1 MPESPPPLIPAS
13 LPALMA
19 RLQDLPAK
27 GRKLVAIAGA
37 PASGKSV
44 LAAALREALRRE
56 GRAVEVAP
64 MDGFHLDNA
73 LLDQRG
79 LRARKGA
86 PETFDAQGFVAL
98 VRRLAAGGEVV
109 FPVFDRARDLS
120 VAGAGVVTTACDMVI
135 LEGNYL
141 LFDEDPWADLAS
153 LWDFSVWLDTPE
165 ALTLDRCI
173 RRWLAHDHTPEQA
186 RARAEANDLVN
197 ARRILGARLPA
208 DMTISDR

>member
-1 MPESPPPLIPAS
+1 MPDSPAPLIPAS

-37 PASGKSV
+37 PASGKST
-44 LAAALREALRRE
+44 LAAALRETLRSQ
-56 GRAVEVAP
+56 GRAVEVVP

-98 VRRLAAGGEVV
+98 VRRLATGAEVV

-120 VAGAGVVTTACDMVI
+120 IAGAGVVSSACDMVI

-141 LFDEDPWADLAS
+141 LFGEEPWSDLVA
-153 LWDFSVWLDTPE
+153 LWDFSVWLETPE
-165 ALTLDRCI
+165 DVTLDRCI

-186 RARAEANDLVN
+186 RARAEANDLAN
-197 ARRILGARLPA
+197 ARRLLGARLPA
-208 DMTISDR
+208 DMTLADH